1 MEFQI
6 KLMSYAFIIFTLE
19 FRLGKATKFYT
30 FKLLIYISQHFSM
43 KHIGLFLILFFFFFV
58 NSSFVGFR
66 KISFKYLTIEDG
78 LSHNRVECV
87 LRDSRGY
94 LWIGTERGLNRFN
107 GVKIKKYFANQ
118 QDSSSLN
125 NNWINCLY
133 EDQAKNLWIGTPKGL
148 EKYDR
153 EKDTFVKV
161 KISENDFTDVRV
173 IKEQEDNIL
182 ILGTSNGLI
191 RFPINTQKPEMLLTP
206 SSEDNRSDNNISDFV
221 TDSLGNLWIATL
233 GEKLWHYNFSTKQFK
248 SIENAQL
255 QATSGIRKSII
266 TDKSNTLWIGTYGNG
281 LYSFNPKSGE
291 LKNYPSHG
299 EGTGTSSK
307 LIHDLYLD
315 GNTLLIA
322 ADQGGL
328 DKLNLST
335 LKFEYSHSS
344 KSIKNGLNSNNLNVI
359 YKDYENILYIGTSV
373 SGLNIYNPK
382 EERFET
388 FRKEI
393 TDINDYRC
401 NVINNFFE
409 DSNGL
414 IWIGTDGG
422 GAYSFNPQNEKFAD
436 YIHHPDNSN
445 SICGNVISAITEDK
459 NRNIWF
465 GTWGNGLCK
474 LNTKT
479 NKFTQYSP
487 RKNDSTSIS
496 SLNILDLYCDNNGN
510 LWIVNFEE
518 GVDLFSPEKGVIKK
532 FRDTTTSK
540 ELSFNS
546 VNNIEKLKDGTL
558 AFASNHGSFYY
569 DKDSGKIKRLGYFD
583 KKILYDI
590 YLDSDGNY
598 WGCSANDGL
607 ILHKP
612 SGEEVYF
619 NKNNSFISN
628 SISGVVEDTANE
640 TLWVLTMDGLA
651 KRAKDSD
658 NFEFYTWEDGLQ
670 GRQFTRHAL
679 LQANEGDIYIGGYNG
694 FNRFHPE
701 NFEENNHPPTVYIDE
716 FTIFNEAVKVT
727 DENSP
732 LQKVIEAT
740 NSITLSYKQSVF
752 SLGFSAI
759 NFTYPQ
765 KTRYAYRLAGY
776 ETVWNNVKEGKN
788 FVSYSNLDPGEYLF
802 EVKATNNDGVWSENP
817 ARLAITI
824 TPPFWETWWF
834 RAAVLL
840 LVAGS
845 LIGFYFFR
853 ISQLRKQQEVLEQKV
868 KQRTLDLNKAN
879 ENLKSNQEKIVEQN
893 ISIKK
898 QRDSLEQKTIQLEE
912 KNKEILHIT
921 DLLHQADLA
930 KIRFF
935 TNISHDFKTP
945 LTLILGYIE
954 NVTPAIEK
962 NLALKE
968 KFEVVSNN
976 AKRLLRM
983 INQLLDFQKIDSN
996 KLKLNLSQTDIVQF
1010 VREVAN
1016 DFSAETSQ
1024 RNIKLNFETSS
1035 PTLVTWVDIDKLDRI
1050 LFNLISNACKYT
1062 PNSGIISVSI
1072 NFLEIEEP
1080 DFVTIKVTDN
1090 GIGIEKDEQ
1099 TRIFERFYQSAN
1111 NKKLNAEGIGVGMAL
1126 TKNLVEL
1133 HKGEID
1139 VESEPGKGTC
1149 FTIHLG
1155 VGKSLLP
1162 EIPEIQNTIIEHPE
1176 SPVKTIT
1183 PSKNIK
1189 RRKKAEQ
1196 TILIVEDNNELRDF
1210 LAAELSNYYQIVEAI
1225 DGKDGMEKAIRS
1237 QPDLIISDVMMPNM
1251 DGLEMCD
1258 KLKMNWQTSHI
1269 PIIMLTAKSDEES
1282 FIKSMQI
1289 GADIFV
1295 NKPFNFRHLSEQIRN
1310 LLANRSRIIDKFRNN
1325 KKFIE
1330 RNSAQTKEDKLFV
1343 NQINKLINE
1352 NIDDNKFGVEK
1363 LADLLNMSRSLLYKK
1378 TLALLNISAGE
1389 LIRNTR
1395 LEKSTELL
1403 LKTNLTV
1410 SEIAYKVGFSDHP
1423 QFTRSFAKYYG
1434 MSPKQFLENAQKNQ

>member
-1 MEFQI
+1 
-6 KLMSYAFIIFTLE
+6 
-19 FRLGKATKFYT
+19 
-30 FKLLIYISQHFSM
+30 M
-43 KHIGLFLILFFFFFV
+43 KHIGLFLILFFFLFV
-58 NSSFVGFR
+58 HSSFVGFR
-66 KISFKYLTIEDG
+66 KISFNYLTIEDG

-125 NNWINCLY
+125 NNWINCIY
-133 EDQAKNLWIGTPKGL
+133 EDRAKNVWIGTQKGL
-148 EKYDR
+148 EKYDW
-153 EKDTFVKV
+153 EKDAFVKV
-161 KISENDFTDVRV
+161 KISESDFTDVRV
-173 IKEQEDNIL
+173 IKELDNNNL
-182 ILGTSNGLI
+182 ILGTSKGLI
-191 RFPINTQKPEMLLTP
+191 RFPVTTQKPELLLTF
-206 SSEDNRSDNNISDFV
+206 SSEENTSENNISDFV
-221 TDSLGNLWIATL
+221 TDSLRNLWFTTL
-233 GEKLWHYNFSTKQFK
+233 GEKIWYYNFSTKQFK
-248 SIENAQL
+248 NIENVELKGTA
-255 QATSGIRKSII
+255 GIRKSIVI
-266 TDKSNTLWIGTYGNG
+266 DNSNTLWIGTYGKG
-281 LYSFNPKSGE
+281 LYSVNTKSGE
-291 LKNYPSHG
+291 FKNYPSHG

-335 LKFEYSHSS
+335 WKFEYSYSDE
-344 KSIKNGLNSNNLNVI
+344 SIKNGLNSNNLNVI
-359 YKDYENILYIGTSV
+359 YKDHENILYIGTSV

-388 FRKEI
+388 YRKEI

-401 NVINNFFE
+401 NVINKFFE

-422 GAYSFNPQNEKFAD
+422 GAYSFNPQTEKFSG
-436 YIHHPDNSN
+436 YIHQPDNSN
-445 SICGNVISAITEDK
+445 SISGNAISAITEDK
-459 NRNIWF
+459 DQNIWF

-474 LNTKT
+474 FNKKT
-479 NKFTQYSP
+479 NKFTRFVP
-487 RKNDSTSIS
+487 AENDPASIS
-496 SLNILDLYCDNNGN
+496 SLNILDLYCDDNGN

-518 GVDLFSPEKGVIKK
+518 GVDLFSPAKGVIKK
-532 FRDTTTSK
+532 FRDTTTTK
-540 ELSFNS
+540 TLSFNS
-546 VNNIEKLKDGTL
+546 VNNIAKLKDGTL

-569 DKDSGKIKRLGYFD
+569 DKNSGKIKRLGYFD

-590 YLDSDGNY
+590 YLDTDGNY

-612 SGEEVYF
+612 NGDEIYF
-619 NKNNSFISN
+619 NKNNDFISN
-628 SISGVVEDTANE
+628 SISGIIEDAANE
-640 TLWVLTMDGLA
+640 TLWILTMDGLA
-651 KRAKDSD
+651 KHTKDSD
-658 NFEFYTWEDGLQ
+658 DFEFYTWEDGLQ

-679 LQANEGDIYIGGYNG
+679 LQSKEGNIYIGGYNG
-694 FNRFHPE
+694 FNRFHPG
-701 NFEENNHPPTVYIDE
+701 NFEKNNQPPTVYIDE
-716 FTIFNEAVKVT
+716 FRIFNEEVKIT
-727 DENSP
+727 DKDSP

-765 KTRYAYRLAGY
+765 KALFAYRLVGY
-776 ETVWNNVKEGKN
+776 ETDWNAVKQGKN
-788 FVSYSNLDPGEYLF
+788 FVSYSNLNPGDYLF

-817 ARLAITI
+817 ATLAITI
-824 TPPFWETWWF
+824 TPPFWKTWWF
-834 RAAVLL
+834 RTAVLL
-840 LVAGS
+840 LAAGS

-879 ENLKSNQEKIVEQN
+879 ENLKSNQEKIIEQN
-893 ISIKK
+893 LSIKK

-983 INQLLDFQKIDSN
+983 INQLLDFQKIDSD
-996 KLKLNLSQTDIVQF
+996 KLKLNLTQTDIVQF

-1016 DFSAETSQ
+1016 DFSAETAK
-1024 RNIKLNFETSS
+1024 RNINLNFETSA
-1035 PTLVTWVDIDKLDRI
+1035 PTLVTWIDIDKLDRI

-1062 PNSGIISVSI
+1062 PNDGTISVSI
-1072 NFLEIEEP
+1072 SFLEKEEP

-1099 TRIFERFYQSAN
+1099 NKIFERFYQSAN

-1133 HKGEID
+1133 HKGKID

-1149 FTIHLG
+1149 FTIQLG
-1155 VGKSLLP
+1155 VGKSVLP
-1162 EIPEIQNTIIEHPE
+1162 EIPEMRNTIIEHPK
-1176 SPVKTIT
+1176 SPAKTT
-1183 PSKNIK
+1183 TSSKTTK
-1189 RRKKAEQ
+1189 RRKQAEQ
-1196 TILIVEDNNELRDF
+1196 TVLIVEDNDELRDF
-1210 LAAELSNYYQIVEAI
+1210 LAAELSNHYQIIEAV
-1225 DGKDGMEKAIRS
+1225 DGKDGMEKTIRN

-1258 KLKMNWQTSHI
+1258 KMKMNWQTSHI

-1295 NKPFNFRHLSEQIRN
+1295 NKPFNFRHLSEQIKN
-1310 LLANRSRIIDKFRNN
+1310 LLVNRSRIIDKFRNN

-1330 RNSAQTKEDKLFV
+1330 HNSAQTKEDKLFV
-1343 NQINKLINE
+1343 NQINRLVNE

-1363 LADLLNMSRSLLYKK
+1363 LAELLNMSRSLLYKK
-1378 TLALLNISAGE
+1378 TLSLLNISAGE

-1395 LEKSTELL
+1395 LEKSTDLL
-1403 LKTNLTV
+1403 IKTNLTV

-1434 MSPKQFLENAQKNQ
+1434 MSPKQFLENAKKNE

>member
-1 MEFQI
+1 
-6 KLMSYAFIIFTLE
+6 
-19 FRLGKATKFYT
+19 
-30 FKLLIYISQHFSM
+30 M

-66 KISFKYLTIEDG
+66 KISFNYLTIEDG

-133 EDQAKNLWIGTPKGL
+133 EDRAKNLWIGTQKGL
-148 EKYDR
+148 EKYDW
-153 EKDTFVKV
+153 EKDAFVKV
-161 KISENDFTDVRV
+161 KISESDFTDVRV
-173 IKEQEDNIL
+173 IKEQDDNIL
-182 ILGTSNGLI
+182 ILGTSKGLI
-191 RFPINTQKPEMLLTP
+191 RFPVNTQKPELLLT
-206 SSEDNRSDNNISDFV
+206 SSNEENASENNISDFV
-221 TDSLGNLWIATL
+221 TDSLENLWFTTL
-233 GEKLWHYNFSTKQFK
+233 GEKIWCYNFITKQFK
-248 SIENAQL
+248 SIDNVEL
-255 QATSGIRKSII
+255 KGTTGIRKSLAI
-266 TDKSNTLWIGTYGNG
+266 DNSNTLWIGTYGKG
-281 LYSFNPKSGE
+281 LYSFNPKSSE
-291 LKNYPSHG
+291 FESYPSHG
-299 EGTGTSSK
+299 DGTGTSSK

-335 LKFEYSHSS
+335 QKFEYSNSDE
-344 KSIKNGLNSNNLNVI
+344 SIKNGLNSNNLNVI
-359 YKDYENILYIGTSV
+359 YKDHENILYIGTSV

-388 FRKEI
+388 YRKEI

-401 NVINNFFE
+401 NVINKFFE

-422 GAYSFNPQNEKFAD
+422 GAYSFNPQTEKFSG
-436 YIHHPDNSN
+436 YIHQPENSN
-445 SICGNVISAITEDK
+445 SISGNAISAITEDK
-459 NRNIWF
+459 NQNIWF

-474 LNTKT
+474 FNKQT
-479 NKFTQYSP
+479 NKFTRFVP
-487 RKNDSTSIS
+487 VENDSASIS
-496 SLNILDLYCDNNGN
+496 SLNILDLYCDEAGN

-518 GVDLFSPEKGVIKK
+518 GVDLFSPAKGVIKK
-532 FRDTTTSK
+532 FRDTTTFK
-540 ELSFNS
+540 TLSFNS
-546 VNNIEKLKDGTL
+546 VNNITKLKDGTL

-569 DKDSGKIKRLGYFD
+569 DKNSEKIKRLGYFD

-590 YLDSDGNY
+590 YLDADGNY
-598 WGCSANDGL
+598 WGCCANDGL

-612 SGEEVYF
+612 SGKEICF
-619 NKNNSFISN
+619 NKNNGFISN
-628 SISGVVEDTANE
+628 SISGIIEDATNK

-651 KRAKDSD
+651 KHTKGSD
-658 NFEFYTWEDGLQ
+658 DFEFYTWEDGLQ

-679 LQANEGDIYIGGYNG
+679 LQLKEGNIYIGGYNG
-694 FNRFHPE
+694 FNRFHPG
-701 NFEENNHPPTVYIDE
+701 NFERNNQPPTVYIDE
-716 FTIFNEAVKVT
+716 FRIFNEEVKIS

-740 NSITLSYKQSVF
+740 NSVTLSYKQSVF
-752 SLGFSAI
+752 SLGFAAI

-765 KTRYAYRLAGY
+765 KARYSYRLVGY
-776 ETVWNNVKEGKN
+776 ETDWNTVKQGKN
-788 FVSYSNLDPGEYLF
+788 FVSYSNLDPGDYLF
-802 EVKATNNDGVWSENP
+802 EVKATNNDGVWSEN
-817 ARLAITI
+817 AATLAITI
-824 TPPFWETWWF
+824 TPPFWKTWWF
-834 RAAVLL
+834 RTAVLL
-840 LVAGS
+840 LAAGS

-879 ENLKSNQEKIVEQN
+879 ENLKSNQEKIIEQN

-983 INQLLDFQKIDSN
+983 INQLLDFQKIDSD
-996 KLKLNLSQTDIVQF
+996 KLKLNLTQTDIVQF

-1016 DFSAETSQ
+1016 DFSAETAK
-1024 RNIKLNFETSS
+1024 RNINLNFETSA
-1035 PTLVTWVDIDKLDRI
+1035 PTLVTWIDIDKLDRI

-1062 PNSGIISVSI
+1062 PNDGTISVSI
-1072 NFLEIEEP
+1072 SFLEKEEP

-1099 TRIFERFYQSAN
+1099 NKIFERFYQSAN

-1133 HKGEID
+1133 HKGKID
-1139 VESEPGKGTC
+1139 VESEPEKGTC
-1149 FTIHLG
+1149 FTIQLG
-1155 VGKSLLP
+1155 VGKSVLP
-1162 EIPEIQNTIIEHPE
+1162 EIPEMRNTIIEHQK
-1176 SPVKTIT
+1176 SPVKTT
-1183 PSKNIK
+1183 ASSKNTK
-1189 RRKKAEQ
+1189 HRKQAEQ
-1196 TILIVEDNNELRDF
+1196 TVLIVEDNDELRDF
-1210 LAAELSNYYQIVEAI
+1210 LAAELSNTYQIIEAA
-1225 DGKDGMEKAIRS
+1225 DGKEGMEKAIRN

-1295 NKPFNFRHLSEQIRN
+1295 NKPFNFRHLSEQIKN
-1310 LLANRSRIIDKFRNN
+1310 LLLNRSRIIDKFRNN
-1325 KKFIE
+1325 KKFTE
-1330 RNSAQTKEDKLFV
+1330 RNSAQTKEDKIFV
-1343 NQINKLINE
+1343 NQVNKLINE

-1363 LADLLNMSRSLLYKK
+1363 LAELLNMSRSLLYKK
-1378 TLALLNISAGE
+1378 TLGLLNISAGE

-1395 LEKSTELL
+1395 LEKSTDLL

-1410 SEIAYKVGFSDHP
+1410 SEVAYKVGFSDHP

-1434 MSPKQFLENAQKNQ
+1434 MSPKQFLENAKKNE